1 MLSASLSVLCDLP
14 SSSYPAEILP
24 PVVTHWGSLRTE
36 MPQLFV
42 LMHGVKS
49 CTRWKSNSELFFS
62 AAVFSIL
69 MSPLRHP
76 CLSVVIRACCSF
88 HWNRTTGNCSCHSQ
102 SIKKLHLDYMFWSFP
117 KKDDAD
123 TGDSPQA
130 YKEENSLFVPT
141 SVQNKV
147 GMVTLVNSA
156 LEPSRSE
163 SERPTITEAFFG
175 KQFWIYFH
183 LLNLWLGLSMTLT
196 VFTRHSL
203 SKVCNSLHSKL
214 VLTEQHPV
222 VKASAW
228 CVRITLLLRDRRQSV
243 VLSSTISPVHCLL

>member
-1 MLSASLSVLCDLP
+1 MLSANLSVLYCLP
-14 SSSYPAEILP
+14 SSPYPAEMLP

-36 MPQLFV
+36 MPQLLV

-49 CTRWKSNSELFFS
+49 CTRWKWSNSELFFS
-62 AAVFSIL
+62 AAAFSIL

-88 HWNRTTGNCSCHSQ
+88 HWNRTTGNCSCHNQ
-102 SIKKLHLDYMFWSFP
+102 SIKKYTWIICSGPFQ
-117 KKDDAD
+117 KKM
-123 TGDSPQA
+123 TQILEIVRRPCQ
-130 YKEENSLFVPT
+130 EENSLFVPT

-175 KQFWIYFH
+175 KHSFEYTFTYLPYDSVYPTIRGKRWCFDFTPRSG
-183 LLNLWLGLSMTLT
+183 WL
-196 VFTRHSL
+196 
-203 SKVCNSLHSKL
+203 
-214 VLTEQHPV
+214 
-222 VKASAW
+222 
-228 CVRITLLLRDRRQSV
+228 
-243 VLSSTISPVHCLL
+243 